1 MIRIHHAGKMGD
13 VIYALPVMKAL
24 ARIHQTKIHLMTSG
38 LCHQLVPLLWEQP
51 YFQDVDIDDTRPY
64 GTQDDIMTNWDYY
77 KEGEG
82 INLSLQ
88 PRMKTMM
95 EPSWTQLY
103 MTLCGVEALTEND
116 CLAMPSLV
124 NHRRWMYGMTIAL
137 NGVVQEMH
145 RTFIV
150 APEVQTLDSAPADI
164 WMKVIDRLLDYGVV
178 MLVGKSRVPN
188 YDTLVQSW
196 NQHARE
202 PFLTDL
208 RGLTTVPVL
217 ARLIAECRGFIGA
230 HSFPWHLARQ
240 SETPAVCLQHWLPGL
255 YRCRPVDTV
264 YTWLEPSEWQQG
276 VDQIVNAVT
285 MKEETHGVYR

>member
-1 MIRIHHAGKMGD
+1 MIRLHHAGKSGD
-13 VIYALPVMKAL
+13 ILYALPVMKAL

-64 GTQDDIMTNWDYY
+64 GTEDDIMTNWDYY
-77 KEGEG
+77 KDGEG

-88 PRMKTMM
+88 PRMKTMI
-95 EPSWTQLY
+95 EPSWTQIY
-103 MTLCGVEALTEND
+103 MTLCGVDALTEND

-124 NHRRWMYGMTIAL
+124 NHRRWMYGMKIAL
-137 NGVVQEMH
+137 NGVEQPMH

-150 APEVQTLDSAPADI
+150 APEVQTLESASDDI
-164 WMKVIDRLLDYGVV
+164 WVKVIDRLLDHGAV
-178 MLVGKSRVPN
+178 MLVGQNRTIDYHAKVN
-188 YDTLVQSW
+188 AW
-196 NQHARE
+196 NHHQRE

-217 ARLIAECRGFIGA
+217 ARLIAECRGFLGA

-240 SETPAVCLQHWLPGL
+240 SETPAVCLQAWLPGL
-255 YRCRPVDTV
+255 YRCLPVDTQ
-264 YTWLEPSEWQQG
+264 YTWLEPEQWKEG
-276 VDQIVNAVT
+276 VEQILQTVAV
-285 MKEETHGVYR
+285 